1 MPSHA
6 LSCHLRAHSSLFIH
20 IHQFQN
26 VVVDNF
32 VILQQAS
39 FTIPVKVFTTSPNNC
54 HEGFFS
60 KSRVFA
66 LYKEEGR
73 DLILPISVRLHY
85 FPLLNILQTTRD
97 NQFTTVTC
105 SDLISSTGQIPCIVT
120 SCNQ

>member
-6 LSCHLRAHSSLFIH
+6 LSCHLGAHSSLFVH

-39 FTIPVKVFTTSPNNC
+39 FNIPVKVFTTSPNNC

-73 DLILPISVRLHY
+73 DLILPISVTLS
-85 FPLLNILQTTRD
+85 RD
-97 NQFTTVTC
+97 RGKYYPMNQ
-105 SDLISSTGQIPCIVT
+105 SDMG
-120 SCNQ
+120 

>member
-6 LSCHLRAHSSLFIH
+6 LSCHLKAHSSLFIH

-73 DLILPISVRLHY
+73 DLILPISVTLS
-85 FPLLNILQTTRD
+85 RD
-97 NQFTTVTC
+97 RDKYYPMNQ
-105 SDLISSTGQIPCIVT
+105 SDMG
-120 SCNQ
+120 